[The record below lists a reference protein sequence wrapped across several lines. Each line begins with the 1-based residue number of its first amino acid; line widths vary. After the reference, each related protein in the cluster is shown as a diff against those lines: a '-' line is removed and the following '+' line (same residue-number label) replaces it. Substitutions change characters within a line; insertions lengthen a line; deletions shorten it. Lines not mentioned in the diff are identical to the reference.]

1 MEDVPTKKPK
11 VEDIQM
17 QVQFVDAEGNRVGVE
32 VDTPGSIDASQLQQ
46 ILNSF
51 LEGEDPHLLFVA
63 GT

>member
-1 MEDVPTKKPK
+1 
-11 VEDIQM
+11 M

-63 GT
+63 GM